1 MEGNSYIRMDINK
14 IENKQTPGNKSMK
27 PKAGSLQRPTKLKT
41 FYLGWTKEKRL
52 KLQDLEMKKTQYY

>member
-41 FYLGWTKEKRL
+41 FYLG
-52 KLQDLEMKKTQYY
+52 